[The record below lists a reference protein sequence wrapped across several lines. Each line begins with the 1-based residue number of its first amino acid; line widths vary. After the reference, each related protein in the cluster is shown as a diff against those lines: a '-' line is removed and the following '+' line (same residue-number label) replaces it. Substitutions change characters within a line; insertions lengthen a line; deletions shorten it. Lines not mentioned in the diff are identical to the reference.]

1 LISRQGSIDVGGQ
14 TVVLVSTMGIDDGD
28 RDNGSTIT
36 TKIDDRD
43 QSVSRILPKIS
54 LLQSKQHT
62 EPLAHIGND
71 VGRSLRLERDSPRL
85 PVQVLNVIGED
96 DP

>member
-1 LISRQGSIDVGGQ
+1 VHAGSFHRPTGSIILDQSPRVDRCRGQ
-14 TVVLVSTMGIDDGD
+14 TVVLVSTMRIDDG
-28 RDNGSTIT
+28 
-36 TKIDDRD
+36 
-43 QSVSRILPKIS
+43 

-85 PVQVLNVIGED
+85 PVQVLHVIGED